1 MDEEYLLELEGI
13 TKKFYTLTANNNICL
28 KIKNNEVLA
37 LLGENGA
44 GKSTLMNI
52 LTGLYQP
59 DSGIIK
65 LKGQKINIKSP
76 KDAIGY
82 GIGMVHQHFR
92 LVDRLTVAENISLGT
107 KGHTFIRW
115 KKLKQEILDISQKFD
130 LPVNP
135 DAVVGN
141 LSVGEK
147 QRVEIIKILIR
158 GCNILI
164 LDEPTSVLT
173 PDEIQKLFKVLEDL
187 KKNGKTILF
196 ISHKLNEIMQFSDR
210 VAVLK
215 KGEVV
220 GVMEREDINPKKMIH
235 MMVGRDIELL
245 ESNSSEDISKNEV
258 VLDVQGLMAKGDR
271 GETIIDNISFNIR
284 RGEMLG
290 IAAVSGN
297 GQSQLAEVLTG
308 MREAVTGKIIFKG
321 ADLTNSSPKDF
332 INAGIASIPEDR
344 IGTGIVGEFNSI
356 ENSILKTYKKVVK
369 KNGNINYKKA
379 GCICNDYKEKYNIS
393 ISNNKNESRFM
404 SGGNIQKLILAREIE
419 SKPALIIAAHP
430 TYGLDVSAVDLIRR
444 LLVEEQKKGAAILL
458 ISEDLDEIMQ
468 VSNTV
473 VVMFKGKLSE
483 KRNTKECTIEEIGHK
498 MMGISEISG
507 VS

>member
-13 TKKFYTLTANNNICL
+13 TKRFFTLTANNNISL
-28 KIKNNEVLA
+28 KVKNNEVLA
-37 LLGENGA
+37 ILGENGA

-59 DSGIIK
+59 DSGTIK
-65 LKGQKINIKSP
+65 LKGQKIHIRSP
-76 KDAIGY
+76 KDAIAY

-92 LVDRLTVAENISLGT
+92 LVDRLTVAENISIGT

-115 KKLKQEILDISQKFD
+115 KKLKQEILEISQKFD

-173 PDEIQKLFKVLEDL
+173 PDEIQKLFKVLDGL

-215 KGEVV
+215 RGELV
-220 GVMEREDINPKKMIH
+220 GIMERKDINPKKMIN
-235 MMVGRDIELL
+235 MMVGKDIDLL
-245 ESNSSEDISKNEV
+245 ESNSSEDISKSEV
-258 VLDVQGLMAKGDR
+258 VLDVQGLKAKGDR
-271 GETIIDNISFNIR
+271 GETIIDNVSFNIR
-284 RGEMLG
+284 KGEMLG

-308 MREAVTGKIIFKG
+308 VREALSGKIIFRG
-321 ADLTNSSPKDF
+321 ANLFNRSPKDF
-332 INAGIASIPEDR
+332 IKAGIASIPEDR

-356 ENSILKTYKKVVK
+356 ENSILKTYRETVK

-379 GCICNDYKEKYNIS
+379 DSICDEYKKKYNIMITS
-393 ISNNKNESRFM
+393 NKNETKLL

-419 SKPALIIAAHP
+419 SKPELIIAAHP
-430 TYGLDVSAVDLIRR
+430 TYGLDVSAVDLIWR
-444 LLVEEQKKGAAILL
+444 LLVEQQKKGAAVLL

-468 VSNTV
+468 ISNTV

-483 KRNTKECTIEEIGHK
+483 KRNTKECTVEEIGHM
-498 MMGISEISG
+498 MMGVSE
-507 VS
+507 VSEVG